1 MRPKLML
8 MIRRLSIPVCLA
20 LTLCAAVLAGCGDD
34 ATPATAAADRAP
46 MERDDAGGAM
56 RAPATRTRHESVA
69 RGIQVMVVRSPYGR
83 ILADGRARRS
93 TSSSGRRRDTPC
105 HGASPRP
112 CRPCTPKPVPRTGAG
127 ADADDIG
134 VTKRRDGRRQLT
146 YAGRP
151 VYYYVADAP
160 GRVLCHDVTEFG
172 GRWVV
177 IRPDGTPVP

>member
-1 MRPKLML
+1 

-56 RAPATRTRHESVA
+56 RAPATRTRHEPVA

-83 ILADGRARRS
+83 ILADGRGQAFYFFERETGATPRCYGACAKAWPPVYAKGRS
-93 TSSSGRRRDTPC
+93 
-105 HGASPRP
+105 
-112 CRPCTPKPVPRTGAG
+112 RTGAG